1 MSSKRK
7 QQKRVQDNVLENKE
21 GLSFDYKHG
30 LCTQK
35 EARGVLQ
42 TSRGIPVPGDLDLL
56 TLSAKPSFMR
66 KWIGQQPMKWNMKG
80 DFPEV
85 SLYAMFIY
93 QKALQMGVAV

>member
-1 MSSKRK
+1 M
-7 QQKRVQDNVLENKE
+7 LENKE

-66 KWIGQQPMKWNMKG
+66 KWIGQ
-80 DFPEV
+80 
-85 SLYAMFIY
+85 
-93 QKALQMGVAV
+93 